1 MLRLGLFLPTIEGL
15 HGTRSLAQWTE
26 LRQLARL
33 AEEVGFDTLF
43 VPDHLLMRASPYWGL
58 SDGDSRGT
66 WEAWTLLGALAE
78 ATSRIELGP
87 YVSASSFRQPS
98 LLAKM
103 AVTIDEISG
112 GRLVLGLGTGSHQP
126 EYAAFGFAWD
136 HLVGRFEEALQVLVP
151 LLRNG
156 QVDFAGRYYT
166 ARECELLPR
175 GPRPGGPPIWI
186 AAFGPRMLRV
196 VARWADAFN
205 TSWHT
210 EPSELERP
218 FAALDAACQE
228 VGRDPSTLARTIGTF
243 VAVDGH
249 EEAGRASREGLRGT
263 PDQIADGLTALA
275 AAGATHITCMLS
287 PADAHG
293 IERFAPVIEV
303 LRREAT
309 N

>member
-15 HGTRSLAQWTE
+15 HGTRSLAQWAE

-33 AEEVGFDTLF
+33 AEDIGFDTLF

-58 SDGDSRGT
+58 NAGDSRGT

-103 AVTIDEISG
+103 AVTLDEISG
-112 GRLVLGLGTGSHQP
+112 GRLVLGLGSGSHQP

-166 ARECELLPR
+166 ARDCELQPR
-175 GPRPGGPPIWI
+175 GPRPSGPPIWI
-186 AAFGPRMLRV
+186 AAFGPRMLRI

-205 TSWHT
+205 TSWHI
-210 EPSELERP
+210 EPSGLERP

-243 VAVDGH
+243 VAVDEH
-249 EEAGRASREGLRGT
+249 EAAGRAGREGLRGT
-263 PDQIADGLTALA
+263 PDQIAEGLTALA

-287 PADAHG
+287 PANAHG
-293 IERFAPVIEV
+293 IEGFAPVIEV
-303 LRREAT
+303 LHRAAT
-309 N
+309 S